1 MNRAFRRTTAGLAV
15 AGAAILIA
23 GCGGG
28 SDSLSAEELRSQ
40 ADAVCAAT
48 DEATDAIAAP
58 TSNEEILPFL
68 IATRDAQTGSV
79 ADLKELEPP
88 SELEENWNRAITLQ
102 EEQLNTINDA
112 ITRIEAGEDPEA
124 VITELS
130 PGLEER
136 DTELDS
142 LADALGLTVCG
153 ADDEADTDTT
163 TTSTEA
169 TTTAPT
175 TLAETTAPATTE
187 ATTTA
192 SGGQGTVDQYL
203 ADTQAAAAA
212 LTSFGTILQGVTS
225 IDELPAKAPAAQEA
239 LDEFDAAIAK
249 LDGYTLEDATLEQQR
264 AGLVEEGPAVSDV
277 LRRFVDA
284 AAAGDVAAVQQLLPE
299 VQTALQNFSSAAT
312 DVS

>member
-28 SDSLSAEELRSQ
+28 SDTLSAEELRSQ
-40 ADAVCAAT
+40 ADAICAAT

-68 IATRDAQTGSV
+68 IATRDAQTGAV

-153 ADDEADTDTT
+153 NDDETTEPTT
-163 TTSTEA
+163 TEG
-169 TTTAPT
+169 TTTAAT
-175 TLAETTAPATTE
+175 TLGETTAPATTE
-187 ATTTA
+187 ATTPPT
-192 SGGQGTVDQYL
+192 GGEGTSQQYL
-203 ADTQAAAAA
+203 QDAQAATAA
-212 LTSFGTILQGVTS
+212 LTEFGEILQSVGSPEQLT
-225 IDELPAKAPAAQEA
+225 AKAPAAQEA
-239 LDEFDAAIAK
+239 LDEFDAAIAQME
-249 LDGYTLEDATLEQQR
+249 GYTLSSSELESQR
-264 AGLVEEGPAVSDV
+264 MAFVENGPAISDV

-284 AAAGDVAAVQQLLPE
+284 AASGDAAAVQALLPE
-299 VQTALQNFSSAAT
+299 VLTALT
-312 DVS
+312 DFTSDIRS

>member
-28 SDSLSAEELRSQ
+28 SDTLSAEELRSQ
-40 ADAVCAAT
+40 ADAICAAT

-68 IATRDAQTGSV
+68 IATRDAQTGAV

-88 SELEENWNRAITLQ
+88 SELEENWDRAITLQ
-102 EEQLNTINDA
+102 DEQLNTINDA

-153 ADDEADTDTT
+153 ADDEETDPATT
-163 TTSTEA
+163 ES

-175 TLAETTAPATTE
+175 TLGETTAPATTE
-187 ATTTA
+187 ATTPAT
-192 SGGQGTVDQYL
+192 GGEGTVDQYL

-212 LTSFGTILQGVTS
+212 LTSFGTILQGVTN

-249 LDGYTLEDATLEQQR
+249 LDGYTLEDATLDRQR

-299 VQTALQNFSSAAT
+299 VQTALQDFSSAAT